1 MKHFIFSA
9 AAAIALCAAAT
20 SCSSDEPGMTADG
33 SQPIKDGQ
41 TLTVKAAIPTGVRI
55 SRAGEGFTLPG
66 QGNSLRYLQ
75 YAVYTED
82 GTIVEQKD
90 ILSPASGGSPFTGSD
105 THSFTLTLEKGKNY
119 KLCVF
124 ATGQN
129 YDGQPGMVA
138 DFENKTISMGSGK
151 YPNMSAWDAEDS
163 FLYFGDITK
172 QQVNNGTALDVTLTR
187 PFVQIAWVSNAY
199 HSESFLA
206 KLTQEPKVNIGFN
219 VGNPTSGILY
229 TEYNFWDDTVKASGS
244 GDYSTEWWKD
254 GGENYRI
261 PGYEEFRIVD
271 LRYCFIPRRV
281 DKMPNHTNF
290 YLGIAVYG
298 QGMYYKTISIP
309 ETVESST
316 WFVQR
321 GRVVL
326 VDRSEADGGTL
337 FNGKVDVNV
346 TTDTDLGYTSGHDIE

>member
-105 THSFTLTLEKGKNY
+105 THSFTLTLEKDKNY

-172 QQVNNGTALDVTLTR
+172 QQVDAGEALAISLRR
-187 PFVQIAWVSNAY
+187 PFVQIAWVSNAF
-199 HSESFLA
+199 HSESFLS
-206 KLTQEPKVNIGFN
+206 KLTKEPKANVGFN
-219 VGNPTSGILY
+219 PAGPSGQIY
-229 TEYNFWDDTVKASGS
+229 TKYNFWEDRVSNSVTNPNG
-244 GDYSTEWWKD
+244 EWWKTGSD
-254 GGENYRI
+254 NYRI
-261 PGYEEFRIVD
+261 PGFEEYRIVD
-271 LRYCFIPRRV
+271 LQYSFIPKNV
-281 DKMPNHTNF
+281 ENTPSCTNMM
-290 YLGIAVYG
+290 LAIVTDDITN
-298 QGMYYKTISIP
+298 KRISIP
-309 ETVESST
+309 AMNHSDS
-316 WFVQR
+316 WFKQNT
-321 GRVVL
+321 RVVL
-326 VDRSEADGGTL
+326 VDRSEADGGTI
-337 FNGKVDVNV
+337 FNSEVDVNV
-346 TTDTDLGYTSGHDIE
+346 TTNVGLDNEQSMDME